1 MPLSPTEYQSQTQRS
16 RVPLLFWLACVVIA
30 LCVLGL
36 IVGAPLAAASN
47 HQQFAVAIYH
57 SFKTLCHQLP
67 ERSFFIAGHQFAVC
81 ARCTGL
87 YGGFALVLILFP
99 LIRSLHS
106 NAVPQAKW
114 LFLAAAPLAIDFSLT
129 FFGIWE
135 NTHTSRLLTG
145 MLLGGVTV
153 FYVMPGILELAQR
166 VSLVSPQST
175 IEGTFTLVSPEAIA
189 TAPSDYSAPQRRI

>member
-1 MPLSPTEYQSQTQRS
+1 
-16 RVPLLFWLACVVIA
+16 VFWLACV
-30 LCVLGL
+30 G
-36 IVGAPLAAASN
+36 IVFILVSSIIGAPLAAAYD
-47 HQQFAVAIYH
+47 HPKFAFTVYY
-57 SFKTLCHQLP
+57 SFAPLCHQLP

-87 YGGFALVLILFP
+87 YAGFALVLLLYP

-106 NAVPQAKW
+106 TDVPQVRW

-145 MLLGGVTV
+145 LLLGGVTV
-153 FYVMPGILELAQR
+153 FYVMPGIVELAHRLQSQQR
-166 VSLVSPQST
+166 KVT
-175 IEGTFTLVSPEAIA
+175 GTFTVSSEAIA
-189 TAPSDYSAPQRRI
+189 AAPSDYSAPQRRI

>member
-1 MPLSPTEYQSQTQRS
+1 MPLSPTEYRSQTQRS
-16 RVPLLFWLACVVIA
+16 YLPLLFWLGCVAIV
-30 LCVLGL
+30 LCVIGL
-36 IVGAPLAAASN
+36 IVGAPLAAAY
-47 HQQFAVAIYH
+47 HHPQFAAATYH

-87 YGGFALVLILFP
+87 YGGFALVLLLYP

-106 NAVPQAKW
+106 VEVPQIKW

-129 FFGIWE
+129 LFGIWE

-153 FYVMPGILELAQR
+153 FYVMPGILELALR
-166 VSLVSPQST
+166 ASGVSPESR

-189 TAPSDYSAPQRRI
+189 AAPSDYSAPQRRI

>member
-1 MPLSPTEYQSQTQRS
+1 MPFSPTEYRSQTRRS
-16 RVPLLFWLACVVIA
+16 HLPLLFWLGCVAILLSVI
-30 LCVLGL
+30 GL

-57 SFKTLCHQLP
+57 SFKTLCHQIP

-87 YGGFALVLILFP
+87 YGGFALVLLLYP

-106 NAVPQAKW
+106 TAVPQVKW
-114 LFLAAAPLAIDFSLT
+114 LFLAAAPLVIDFSLT
-129 FFGIWE
+129 LFDIWE

-145 MLLGGVTV
+145 MLLGGATV
-153 FYVMPGILELAQR
+153 FYVMPGFMELAQR
-166 VSLVSPQST
+166 VS
-175 IEGTFTLVSPEAIA
+175 
-189 TAPSDYSAPQRRI
+189 R

>member
-1 MPLSPTEYQSQTQRS
+1 MPLSPTYYQSQTRRS
-16 RVPLLFWLACVVIA
+16 RLPLLFWLGCVAIV
-30 LCVLGL
+30 LCVIGL

-87 YGGFALVLILFP
+87 YGGFALVLLLYP
-99 LIRSLHS
+99 LVRSLHS
-106 NAVPQAKW
+106 TDVPKVKW
-114 LFLAAAPLAIDFSLT
+114 LFLAAAPLAVDFSLT

-145 MLLGGVTV
+145 MLLGGAMV

-166 VSLVSPQST
+166 ATGVRSQST

-189 TAPSDYSAPQRRI
+189 AAPSDYSAPHRRI

>member
-1 MPLSPTEYQSQTQRS
+1 MPLSPTEYRSQTQRS
-16 RVPLLFWLACVVIA
+16 HLPFLFWLGCVAIV
-30 LCVLGL
+30 LCAVGL
-36 IVGAPLAAASN
+36 ILGAPLAAAYN
-47 HQQFAVAIYH
+47 HPQLAAVIYH
-57 SFKTLCHQLP
+57 SFKTVCHQIP

-87 YGGFALVLILFP
+87 YGGFSLVLLLYP

-106 NAVPQAKW
+106 SDVPQVRW

-153 FYVMPGILELAQR
+153 FYVMP
-166 VSLVSPQST
+166 
-175 IEGTFTLVSPEAIA
+175 
-189 TAPSDYSAPQRRI
+189 